1 MVTAQF
7 NKRSPFQSKR
17 QYSHCAALLC
27 YHTKGI
33 KIPTNANIK
42 SGGVAMGNTQTT
54 KLEGKEL
61 YDKIQLQ
68 RLNRFAF
75 ESGMI
80 DEKTKLGIDNKIW
93 AK

>member
-1 MVTAQF
+1 
-7 NKRSPFQSKR
+7 
-17 QYSHCAALLC
+17 
-27 YHTKGI
+27 
-33 KIPTNANIK
+33 
-42 SGGVAMGNTQTT
+42 MGNTQTT